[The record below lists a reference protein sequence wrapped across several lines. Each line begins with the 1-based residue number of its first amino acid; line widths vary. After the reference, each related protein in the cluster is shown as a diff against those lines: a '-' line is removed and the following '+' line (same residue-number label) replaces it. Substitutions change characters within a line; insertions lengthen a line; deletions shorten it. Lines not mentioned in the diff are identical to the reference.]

1 MIARDNDVNLRLT
14 DHPEF
19 DAWRWHDYWVPLDV
33 VIEFK
38 REVYQR
44 ALQELSRFLTWPANG
59 QGERRHS
66 SRYLRQPHAPRSQG
80 NGQQGGKAAPN
91 ASKAVVAASKAIAE
105 AAGSS
110 KLVLARD
117 KE

>member
-1 MIARDNDVNLRLT
+1 
-14 DHPEF
+14 
-19 DAWRWHDYWVPLDV
+19 V

-38 REVYQR
+38 RDVYQR

-66 SRYLRQPHAPRSQG
+66 SRYLRQPHDRRGQERGTGGG
-80 NGQQGGKAAPN
+80 NGNGGNVQPGNKQAGN
-91 ASKAVVAASKAIAE
+91 ANSKAVVAASKVIAD

-110 KLVLARD
+110 KLVMARD